1 MCPSHICFHTYICI
15 RKHDWFLLVFKLDI
29 NGALLYESLAT
40 FFFFFNATSVSE
52 VAPHGST
59 EL

>member
-15 RKHDWFLLVFKLDI
+15 CKHDWFLLVFKLDI
-29 NGALLYESLAT
+29 NGTLLYESLAT
-40 FFFFFNATSVSE
+40 FFFNATSVSE
-52 VAPHGST
+52 VAPRGSA